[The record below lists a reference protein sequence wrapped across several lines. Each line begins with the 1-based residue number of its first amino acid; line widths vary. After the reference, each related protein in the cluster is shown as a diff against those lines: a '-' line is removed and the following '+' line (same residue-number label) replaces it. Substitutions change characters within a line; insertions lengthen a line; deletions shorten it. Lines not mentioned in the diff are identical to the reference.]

1 MCWREIKKKNWRK
14 GTGGKAERVKAEN
27 DTMPIKQDTSRKK
40 LAEYFERLLHV
51 EEDWKPVIIAVEREG
66 GRNVL
71 GDLNETLFTKKEV
84 QESV

>member
-1 MCWREIKKKNWRK
+1 M
-14 GTGGKAERVKAEN
+14 
-27 DTMPIKQDTSRKK
+27 
-40 LAEYFERLLHV
+40 AEYFERLLHV